1 MCYELVS
8 DLHQQGHSVTRS
20 CQTLEVSQSGY
31 YSHLKSKEKHC
42 NPLKKKRKD
51 KVIEIFHENKG
62 RYGRVRIKKEF
73 DKSGESISE
82 ATISKIMKQN
92 NLVARKKKPFRPQT
106 TKQSGA
112 TKFKPNLMAKLS
124 QKELTSKS
132 LRVTVADITYIPT
145 REGWLYLAGV
155 MDLQTKYIKGYETS
169 DSLHTELPLSALKK
183 HLAHYDKSDRLIH
196 HTDRGCQYTS
206 KAYQEELQQW
216 GAESSMSGKGYCYD
230 NAAME
235 SFWSTLK
242 TEFLPDSGI
251 FETRSDADRAIFEYI
266 ESYYNTQRM
275 HSSIG
280 YQTPL
285 EAEQNA
291 A

>member
-1 MCYELVS
+1 M
-8 DLHQQGHSVTRS
+8 TRS

-31 YSHLKSKEKHC
+31 YSYLKTKLQPS
-42 NPLKKKRKD
+42 NSLKKKRHD
-51 KVIEIFHENKG
+51 KVLEIFHNHKG

-82 ATISKIMKQN
+82 ASISKIMKKN
-92 NLVARKKKPFRPQT
+92 DLTARKKKPFRPQT
-106 TKQSGA
+106 TQQSGA
-112 TKFKPNLMAKLS
+112 AKFKPNLMSELS
-124 QKELTSKS
+124 EAELESKS
-132 LRVTVADITYIPT
+132 LHVTVADITYIPT

-155 MDLQTKYIKGYETS
+155 MDLKTKYIKGYETS
-169 DSLHTELPLSALKK
+169 SSLHTDLPLSALRK
-183 HLAHYDKSDRLIH
+183 HLAHYTKGQRLIH

-206 KAYQEELQQW
+206 KAYQDELQQW
-216 GAESSMSGKGYCYD
+216 HCESSMSGKGYCYD

-251 FETRSDADRAIFEYI
+251 FETRAEADRAIFEYI

-285 EAEQNA
+285 EAEQNVA
-291 A
+291 